1 MHSEPKLEHTD
12 PSFHGMVVAL
22 AVIVVVCGMIEFVR
36 FLFASAIALDQIAA
50 TGGRKSQVN
59 GPPQHSPRVK
69 LL

>member
-1 MHSEPKLEHTD
+1 MNDLRLKHTD
-12 PSFHGMVVAL
+12 PTFHGVVVAL
-22 AVIVVVCGMIEFVR
+22 AVVVVVCGMIEFVR

-59 GPPQHSPRVK
+59 GPSQHSPRVK